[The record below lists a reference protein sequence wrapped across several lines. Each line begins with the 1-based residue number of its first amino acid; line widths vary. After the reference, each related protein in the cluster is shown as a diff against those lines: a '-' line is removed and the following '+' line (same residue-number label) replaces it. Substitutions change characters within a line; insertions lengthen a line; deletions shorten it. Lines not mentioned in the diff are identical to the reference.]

1 MFKNE
6 VPVSNISASV
16 QFLLRGA
23 KKRRAMAYTNIKM
36 IQSEMGV
43 MPKIAAVK

>member
-6 VPVSNISASV
+6 IPVSNISASV
-16 QFLLRGA
+16 QFLLRGS

>member
-1 MFKNE
+1 MFQNSI
-6 VPVSNISASV
+6 PMSNISSNVEFIA
-16 QFLLRGA
+16 RGA

-43 MPKIAAVK
+43 TKKLAAVK

>member
-1 MFKNE
+1 MFKNKTAMSN
-6 VPVSNISASV
+6 VSSSV
-16 QFLLRGA
+16 EFLSRGA

-43 MPKIAAVK
+43 TKKLAAVK

>member
-6 VPVSNISASV
+6 FPMSNVSSSV
-16 QFLLRGA
+16 EFLLRGA
-23 KKRRAMAYTNIKM
+23 QKRRALAYTNIKM

-43 MPKIAAVK
+43 TKKLAAVK